1 MHGITAW
8 TVGMGVALPQGQEH
22 TNMLK
27 YAVIFFIVALAA
39 AVLGFGG
46 LAAGAA
52 GIARILFWLFL
63 AVALVTGVM
72 ELAKKA

>member
-1 MHGITAW
+1 
-8 TVGMGVALPQGQEH
+8 
-22 TNMLK
+22 MLK